1 MYIAA
6 GADVEVDSST
16 EGVVRVVDSSMGGA
30 VEVDS
35 SAGDVGVDSPEGG
48 VICVNSDILG
58 V

>member
-1 MYIAA
+1 
-6 GADVEVDSST
+6 
-16 EGVVRVVDSSMGGA
+16 MGGA

-35 SAGDVGVDSPEGG
+35 SAGDVGVDSPKGG